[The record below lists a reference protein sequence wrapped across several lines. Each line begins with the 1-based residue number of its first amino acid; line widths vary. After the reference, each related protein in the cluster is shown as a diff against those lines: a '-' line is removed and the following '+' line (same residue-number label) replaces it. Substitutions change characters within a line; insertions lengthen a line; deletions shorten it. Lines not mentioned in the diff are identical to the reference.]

1 MYACV
6 RVHGCICVSLLV
18 AVAHTALRGVLTGSL
33 WQPLSCNKGLALAH
47 LLGVPICR
55 KPGWQLQL
63 TRPASV
69 MEGSA
74 VGVRLA
80 YRSCGSIQPVS
91 QPVIT
96 PPTVASTVVCLRDAW
111 LAAESDWACK
121 RVEEVLYSVSCYGT
135 IRWLSWLLTPPQ
147 LVCLSAVCAGC
158 VASSRVRLGLQARRR
173 GAVQP
178 RGLGA
183 WAAADSRGSAGLGGG
198 LLATQG
204 CRRGGLAVRALWG

>member
-1 MYACV
+1 M
-6 RVHGCICVSLLV
+6 
-18 AVAHTALRGVLTGSL
+18 
-33 WQPLSCNKGLALAH
+33 AH

-91 QPVIT
+91 QPVII

-121 RVEEVLYSVSCYGT
+121 RVEEVLYSARLVMEQYVK
-135 IRWLSWLLTPPQ
+135 LVADTPPTC
-147 LVCLSAVCAGC
+147 VFDRCLC
-158 VASSRVRLGLQARRR
+158 RMR
-173 GAVQP
+173 G
-178 RGLGA
+178 
-183 WAAADSRGSAGLGGG
+183 
-198 LLATQG
+198 
-204 CRRGGLAVRALWG
+204 